1 MESLANNQ
9 ETLESV
15 LDFIDEGL
23 VEIEVI
29 NLTPTELEN
38 YVNQNIE
45 KRVKEAEKLG
55 FKTCILPEASR
66 KQLKYKGNINIISV
80 GNIAEAIKTCGLK
93 QK

>member
-38 YVNQNIE
+38 YEDNDFI
-45 KRVKEAEKLG
+45 
-55 FKTCILPEASR
+55 CS
-66 KQLKYKGNINIISV
+66 
-80 GNIAEAIKTCGLK
+80 
-93 QK
+93 